1 MNPIDLAKNTF
12 RKTLRSQV
20 KETLVEKYG
29 KEATE
34 KFGSY
39 TIKYADG
46 TKYHGAGNVEE
57 AIQRAYKKSENG
69 NGKLEAVTEF
79 QWTPSPT
86 RAQQFRDEAK
96 RLNTDKGGYKN
107 PTNRNGQ
114 NASGNVKYKDPAND

>member
-12 RKTLRSQV
+12 RKTLRSEV

-57 AIQRAYKKSENG
+57 AI
-69 NGKLEAVTEF
+69 
-79 QWTPSPT
+79 
-86 RAQQFRDEAK
+86 
-96 RLNTDKGGYKN
+96 
-107 PTNRNGQ
+107 
-114 NASGNVKYKDPAND
+114 